1 MGIESLPCDELAG
14 YVVQVDGTGTAL
26 ICGAPYGPLPGEVLH
41 HGPMVLRYG
50 IPLLLKKDTLLVE
63 WVFDDF
69 RREHRG
75 DAALDFNLRRG
86 DLFPRADVGGFHV
99 TTGKPAEIFLKQLDL
114 ALGLWVYAY
123 RSDDLAGLV
132 SRIGAAVWLDARA
145 AGWEEPPLDDG
156 RIPALLRRAVP
167 CWVVH
172 PGALCE
178 LPQRLPAEEPG

>member
-1 MGIESLPCDELAG
+1 MIWRSGCVLRWHILPSRKAHMGIESLPCDELAG

-75 DAALDFNLRRG
+75 DA
-86 DLFPRADVGGFHV
+86 
-99 TTGKPAEIFLKQLDL
+99 
-114 ALGLWVYAY
+114 
-123 RSDDLAGLV
+123 RSEEHTSELQ
-132 SRIGAAVWLDARA
+132 SR
-145 AGWEEPPLDDG
+145 E
-156 RIPALLRRAVP
+156 
-167 CWVVH
+167 
-172 PGALCE
+172 
-178 LPQRLPAEEPG
+178 

>member
-14 YVVQVDGTGTAL
+14 YVVRVEGAGTAL
-26 ICGAPYGPLPGEVLH
+26 VSGAPHGLLPGEVLH
-41 HGPMVLRYG
+41 HGLMVLRYG

-75 DAALDFNLRRG
+75 DAALDFILRRG

-99 TTGKPAEIFLKQLDL
+99 STGKPEEIFLKQLDL
-114 ALGLWVYAY
+114 ALGLWAYAY
-123 RSDDLAGLV
+123 RSGDLTGLV
-132 SRIGAAVWLDARA
+132 SRLDAAVWLDARA
-145 AGWEEPPLDDG
+145 EGWEGPPMDDG
-156 RIPALLRRAVP
+156 RIPARLRQAVL
-167 CWVVH
+167 CWVVN

-178 LPQRLPAEEPG
+178 LPERLPAGQIG